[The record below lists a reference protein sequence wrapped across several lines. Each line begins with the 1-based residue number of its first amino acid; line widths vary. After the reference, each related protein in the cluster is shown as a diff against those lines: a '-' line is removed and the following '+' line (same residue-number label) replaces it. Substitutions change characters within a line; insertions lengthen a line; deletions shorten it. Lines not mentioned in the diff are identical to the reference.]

1 MATGKTPKMHPAQRE
16 ALRQQRLQERFKYE
30 SQNMRGYELI
40 FPTMD
45 KEKSEKYD
53 MFINKSQDLWDEFY
67 MGKKNVGIRSNLKEA
82 LSKKVTKMFSTM
94 QSP

>member
-1 MATGKTPKMHPAQRE
+1 
-16 ALRQQRLQERFKYE
+16 
-30 SQNMRGYELI
+30 MRGYELI